1 MNKKIKELQ
10 AKRREKSA
18 ALADLEQRLNGFDEI
33 TLQRDLTDEER
44 KHQREAQVAFNKAKS
59 EYDGVCRELSDEI
72 ADQQASSCLREQER
86 NTGARLRELLS
97 STHNGVQSRRE
108 IVLSGTADSGTG
120 VVGDSGAVSLTIHD
134 MIPTLNEGLGLPS
147 GLSLVTGVTGN
158 ELWPVSVDDVAMEET
173 GEVEALS
180 AQVLNFDKLT
190 PIQRRVALRVL
201 VSNTAIDNAAFD
213 LLGFVQQK
221 FTLAMRKYIAEKVFS
236 QAAWN
241 GNKGPFSGAAPAG
254 TITLDAT
261 AYKNILKAVAQFAD
275 KGYDASQVCL
285 VFDAATE
292 AELKSTPKAEG
303 QGGFII
309 ENGKCAGYNYVVS
322 HYINTKLDE
331 AGKALVTTPDKYIGI
346 GLFNYEVVEQHGD
359 VRLTIDSTSDGV
371 GMKNVTS
378 VILNTSMSFTDISV
392 KTTTNGKKNTT
403 TTAFALY
410 KVAASA

>member
-18 ALADLEQRLNGFDEI
+18 SLADLEQRLNGFDEI

-72 ADQQASSCLREQER
+72 ADQQAGSCLREKGR

-108 IVLSGTADSGTG
+108 IVLSGTAGSGTG
-120 VVGDSGAVSLTIHD
+120 VVDDSGAVSLTIHD

-331 AGKALVTTPDKYIGI
+331 AGKTLVTTPDKYIGI

-359 VRLTIDSTSDGV
+359 VRLTVDSTSDGV

>member
-18 ALADLEQRLNGFDEI
+18 SLADLEQRLNGFDEI

-72 ADQQASSCLREQER
+72 ADQQASSCLREKGR

-108 IVLSGTADSGTG
+108 IVLSGAAGSGTG

>member
-72 ADQQASSCLREQER
+72 ADQQARSCLREKER
-86 NTGARLRELLS
+86 NTGAKLRELLS

-108 IVLSGTADSGTG
+108 IVLTGTAGSGTG

-221 FTLAMRKYIAEKVFS
+221 FTLAMCKYIAEKVFS

-254 TITLDAT
+254 TITLDGT
-261 AYKNILKAVAQFAD
+261 AYKSILKAVAQFAD

-331 AGKALVTTPDKYIGI
+331 AGKTLVTTPDKYIGI

-359 VRLTIDSTSDGV
+359 VRLTVDSTSDGV

>member
-18 ALADLEQRLNGFDEI
+18 SLADLEQRLNGFDEI

-72 ADQQASSCLREQER
+72 ADQQAISCLREKER

-108 IVLSGTADSGTG
+108 IVLSGTAGSGTG
-120 VVGDSGAVSLTIHD
+120 GVDDSGAVSLTIHD

-331 AGKALVTTPDKYIGI
+331 AGKTLVTTPDKYIGI

-359 VRLTIDSTSDGV
+359 VRLTVDSTSDGV

>member
-18 ALADLEQRLNGFDEI
+18 SLADLEQRLNGFDEI

-72 ADQQASSCLREQER
+72 ADQQASSCLREQGR

-97 STHNGVQSRRE
+97 FTHKGVQSRRE

-331 AGKALVTTPDKYIGI
+331 AGEALVTTPDKYIGI

>member
-1 MNKKIKELQ
+1 M
-10 AKRREKSA
+10 
-18 ALADLEQRLNGFDEI
+18 
-33 TLQRDLTDEER
+33 
-44 KHQREAQVAFNKAKS
+44 
-59 EYDGVCRELSDEI
+59 
-72 ADQQASSCLREQER
+72 
-86 NTGARLRELLS
+86 
-97 STHNGVQSRRE
+97 
-108 IVLSGTADSGTG
+108 
-120 VVGDSGAVSLTIHD
+120 
-134 MIPTLNEGLGLPS
+134 
-147 GLSLVTGVTGN
+147 
-158 ELWPVSVDDVAMEET
+158 
-173 GEVEALS
+173 
-180 AQVLNFDKLT
+180 
-190 PIQRRVALRVL
+190 ALRVL

-221 FTLAMRKYIAEKVFS
+221 FTLAMRKYIAEKVIS

-303 QGGFII
+303 QGRFII

-331 AGKALVTTPDKYIGI
+331 AGKTLVTTPDKYIGI

-359 VRLTIDSTSDGV
+359 VRLTVDSTSDGV

>member
-18 ALADLEQRLNGFDEI
+18 ILADLEQRLNGFDEI

-72 ADQQASSCLREQER
+72 ADQQASSCLREKGR

-108 IVLSGTADSGTG
+108 IVLSGTAGSGTG